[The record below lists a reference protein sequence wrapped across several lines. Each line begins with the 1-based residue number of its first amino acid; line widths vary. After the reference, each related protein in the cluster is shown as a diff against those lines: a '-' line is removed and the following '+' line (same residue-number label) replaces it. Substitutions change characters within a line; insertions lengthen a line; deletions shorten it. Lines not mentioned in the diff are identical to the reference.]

1 VAGRAIDVGAFE
13 AKTRLS
19 KLLRETERGKSFAI
33 HRRGKVVALLVPPE
47 QRSRAA
53 SPPRVLAMFREIRG
67 RVRGPVGVR
76 DLIEAGRRR

>member
-19 KLLRETERGKSFAI
+19 ALLRETERGRSFVI
-33 HRRGKVVALLVPPE
+33 HRRGKVVALLVPPA

-53 SPPRVLAMFREIRG
+53 SLPRVLAMFREIRR
-67 RVRGPVGVR
+67 RVRGPVRVR
-76 DLIEAGRRR
+76 ELIEAGRRR